1 MNAPLV
7 PPPDYAEPIPLVI
20 EDADTP
26 YPLSA
31 LGEVLGGAA
40 KAIVEIVQVPAALAA
55 QSVLA
60 AAAMA
65 AQPHANVLRAGQP
78 IPLSLFAL
86 TIAESGDRKSAADR
100 LALRAHQ
107 ERQQTL
113 LETYREALTVYRKR
127 RDANQSVR
135 GQALEKPT
143 GKAEKPAAE
152 LVDQEEPQPPPLP
165 FILAEDPTLE
175 GLQKSF
181 LLGQASQGL
190 FSDEGGLFFG
200 GHAGKPENL
209 LKSASGLSSL
219 WDGSPIRRLRAVEG
233 ESAARAGCRLSVHL
247 MIQPVVAREVLSNP
261 ILQGQGFLARF
272 LVAWPQSLAGTRL
285 YRDLNPD
292 EDVCLNRYWQRMAQL
307 LARTPA
313 LDAHEGLAPPS
324 LTLEA
329 PALAAWIEVHN
340 RIETRLGKGGELQ
353 EIKPMAAKG
362 AENVLRMAG
371 VMTVVEESEAITCEL
386 IERAAMLMEWYL
398 GEALRV
404 VNPAQTDSR
413 TLLAQRLLE
422 WLLANDWQRFEAR
435 RLQREGPRLV
445 RKSARQRDELLGI
458 LVEHR
463 QLFSPD
469 GRVFVLSPLAT
480 AATPATGQ
488 TPRASGTGEAMAT
501 TGDTDSENA
510 ELSPTVAH
518 ASQP

>member
-1 MNAPLV
+1 MNAQLIPQ
-7 PPPDYAEPIPLVI
+7 PDYAEPIPLVI

-26 YPLSA
+26 YPLAA

-86 TIAESGDRKSAADR
+86 TIAESGARKSAADR
-100 LALRAHQ
+100 LAPRAHQ

-113 LETYREALTVYRKR
+113 QETYREALTVYRKR
-127 RDANQSVR
+127 RDVYQSVR
-135 GQALEKPT
+135 GQALEKPN

-152 LVDQEEPQPPPLP
+152 LMDQEEPQPPPLP

-219 WDGSPIRRLRAVEG
+219 WDGSPIRRLRAADG

-247 MIQPVVAREVLSNP
+247 MIQPVVAREVLTNP

-313 LDAHEGLAPPS
+313 LEAHEGLAPPS
-324 LTLEA
+324 L
-329 PALAAWIEVHN
+329 
-340 RIETRLGKGGELQ
+340 
-353 EIKPMAAKG
+353 
-362 AENVLRMAG
+362 
-371 VMTVVEESEAITCEL
+371 
-386 IERAAMLMEWYL
+386 
-398 GEALRV
+398 
-404 VNPAQTDSR
+404 
-413 TLLAQRLLE
+413 
-422 WLLANDWQRFEAR
+422 
-435 RLQREGPRLV
+435 
-445 RKSARQRDELLGI
+445 
-458 LVEHR
+458 
-463 QLFSPD
+463 
-469 GRVFVLSPLAT
+469 
-480 AATPATGQ
+480 
-488 TPRASGTGEAMAT
+488 
-501 TGDTDSENA
+501 
-510 ELSPTVAH
+510 
-518 ASQP
+518 

>member
-1 MNAPLV
+1 MAGAVMNAQLIPQ
-7 PPPDYAEPIPLVI
+7 PDYAEPIPLVI

-26 YPLSA
+26 YPLAA

-40 KAIVEIVQVPAALAA
+40 MAIVEIVQVPAALAA

-78 IPLSLFAL
+78 IPLSLYLL

-107 ERQQTL
+107 ERQHTL
-113 LETYREALTVYRKR
+113 LETYREALAVYRKR
-127 RDANQSVR
+127 RDANQSVG
-135 GQALEKPT
+135 GQAVEQPT
-143 GKAEKPAAE
+143 GKAEKPTAE
-152 LVDQEEPQPPPLP
+152 LAEPQSPPLP

-219 WDGSPIRRLRAVEG
+219 WDGSPIRRLRAAES

-247 MIQPVVAREVLSNP
+247 MIQPVVAREVLTNP

-292 EDVCLNRYWQRMAQL
+292 EDVCLNRYWRRMAQL

-313 LDAHEGLAPPS
+313 LDVHEGLAPPP
-324 LTLEA
+324 LTMDA
-329 PALAAWIEVHN
+329 PALSAWIEVHN
-340 RIETRLGKGGELQ
+340 RIEIRLGKGGELQ

-362 AENVLRMAG
+362 AENVLRIAG
-371 VMTVVEESEAITCEL
+371 VMAVVEESE
-386 IERAAMLMEWYL
+386 
-398 GEALRV
+398 
-404 VNPAQTDSR
+404 
-413 TLLAQRLLE
+413 
-422 WLLANDWQRFEAR
+422 
-435 RLQREGPRLV
+435 
-445 RKSARQRDELLGI
+445 
-458 LVEHR
+458 
-463 QLFSPD
+463 
-469 GRVFVLSPLAT
+469 
-480 AATPATGQ
+480 
-488 TPRASGTGEAMAT
+488 
-501 TGDTDSENA
+501 
-510 ELSPTVAH
+510 
-518 ASQP
+518 

>member
-1 MNAPLV
+1 MNVPLV
-7 PPPDYAEPIPLVI
+7 PQPDYAEPIPLVI
-20 EDADTP
+20 DEADAP
-26 YPLSA
+26 YPLVA

-40 KAIVEIVQVPAALAA
+40 QAIVDIVQVPAALAA

-65 AQPHANVLRAGQP
+65 AQPHANALRSGQP

-86 TIAESGDRKSAADR
+86 TIAESGDRKTAADR

-107 ERQQTL
+107 ARQLTLLDTYRQALKDYRKGRDIQQRGQTL
-113 LETYREALTVYRKR
+113 ETK
-127 RDANQSVR
+127 
-135 GQALEKPT
+135 
-143 GKAEKPAAE
+143 GKVEPLAAE
-152 LVDQEEPQPPPLP
+152 PAEPQAPPLP
-165 FILAEDPTLE
+165 FILAEDLTLE

-219 WDGSPIRRLRAVEG
+219 WDGAPIRRIRAAEG
-233 ESAARAGCRLSVHL
+233 ESASRSGCRLSVHL

-261 ILQGQGFLARF
+261 LLQGQGFLARF

-292 EDVCLNRYWQRMAQL
+292 EDLRLQRYWRRMTQL
-307 LARTPA
+307 LARTPT

-324 LTLEA
+324 LAMEA
-329 PALAAWIEVHN
+329 EALSAWIDVHN
-340 RIETRLGKGGELQ
+340 RIERCLGKGGELQ

-362 AENVLRMAG
+362 AENLLRIAG
-371 VMTVVEESEAITCEL
+371 VMAVVEESEVITRGL
-386 IERAAMLMEWYL
+386 IERAARLMDWHL
-398 GEALRV
+398 GEALRIS
-404 VNPAQTDSR
+404 NPGQADAR
-413 TLLAQRLLE
+413 KLLAQRLLE
-422 WLLANDWQRFEAR
+422 WLIANDWQHFEAR
-435 RLQREGPRLV
+435 RLQREGPRFV

-458 LVEHR
+458 LLEHH
-463 QLFSPD
+463 QLLSPD
-469 GRVFVLSPLAT
+469 GRVFTLSPLAT

-488 TPRASGTGEAMAT
+488 ALCAFGIGEAVAT
-501 TGDTDSENA
+501 AGDTDSERA
-510 ELSPTVAH
+510 ALSPPVAS
-518 ASQP
+518 ASPS

>member
-7 PPPDYAEPIPLVI
+7 PQPDYAEPIPLVI

-26 YPLSA
+26 YPLAA

-40 KAIVEIVQVPAALAA
+40 QAIVEIVQVPAALAA

-65 AQPHANVLRAGQP
+65 AQPHANALRAGQP

-113 LETYREALTVYRKR
+113 LDTYCEALTDYRNH
-127 RDANQSVR
+127 RDVFQSVR
-135 GQALEKPT
+135 GQALAK
-143 GKAEKPAAE
+143 GKVETLAAE
-152 LVDQEEPQPPPLP
+152 LADLEEPQPPPLA

-219 WDGSPIRRLRAVEG
+219 WDGAPIRRIRAADG
-233 ESAARAGCRLSVHL
+233 ESASRAGCRLSVHL

-285 YRDLNPD
+285 YRDLDPD
-292 EDVCLNRYWQRMAQL
+292 EDVRLQRYWRRMTQL
-307 LARTPA
+307 LARTPT

-324 LTLEA
+324 LAMEA
-329 PALAAWIEVHN
+329 QALSAWIEVHN

-362 AENVLRMAG
+362 AENLLRIAG
-371 VMTVVEESEAITCEL
+371 VMAVVEASGVITCGL
-386 IERAAMLMEWYL
+386 IERAALLMGWYL

-404 VNPAQTDSR
+404 GNPGQADSR

-435 RLQREGPRLV
+435 RLQREGPRFV
-445 RKSARQRDELLGI
+445 RKSARHRDELLGI
-458 LVEHR
+458 LLEHR
-463 QLFSPD
+463 QLSCPD
-469 GRVFVLSPLAT
+469 GRVFSLSPLAT
-480 AATPATGQ
+480 AATAATGQ

-501 TGDTDSENA
+501 TGDMDSESTD
-510 ELSPTVAH
+510 LSPPVAS
-518 ASQP
+518 ASQS

>member
-26 YPLSA
+26 YPLAA

-55 QSVLA
+55 QSVVA

-113 LETYREALTVYRKR
+113 LETYRQALTVYRKR
-127 RDANQSVR
+127 RVVAE
-135 GQALEKPT
+135 QA
-143 GKAEKPAAE
+143 
-152 LVDQEEPQPPPLP
+152 DQEEPQPPPLP
-165 FILAEDPTLE
+165 FILAGDPTLE

-219 WDGSPIRRLRAVEG
+219 WDGSPIRRLRAADG
-233 ESAARAGCRLSVHL
+233 ESAARVGCRLSVHL
-247 MIQPVVAREVLSNP
+247 MIQPVVAREVLTNP

-292 EDVCLNRYWQRMAQL
+292 EDVRLQRYRRRMAQL

-313 LDAHEGLAPPS
+313 LDVHEGLAPPS
-324 LTLEA
+324 LTMEA
-329 PALAAWIEVHN
+329 PALAAWIEVHD
-340 RIETRLGKGGELQ
+340 RIEIRLGKGGELQ

-371 VMTVVEESEAITCEL
+371 VMAVVEESESITCEL
-386 IERAAMLMEWYL
+386 IERAAKLMEWYL

-404 VNPAQTDSR
+404 VNPAQADSR

-435 RLQREGPRLV
+435 RLQREGPRFV
-445 RKSARQRDELLGI
+445 RKSARHRDELLGI

-463 QLFSPD
+463 QLFSRD
-469 GRVFVLSPLAT
+469 GRAFALSPLAT

-510 ELSPTVAH
+510 ELSPPVAR

>member
-181 LLGQASQGL
+181 LLGQAS
-190 FSDEGGLFFG
+190 
-200 GHAGKPENL
+200 
-209 LKSASGLSSL
+209 
-219 WDGSPIRRLRAVEG
+219 
-233 ESAARAGCRLSVHL
+233 
-247 MIQPVVAREVLSNP
+247 
-261 ILQGQGFLARF
+261 
-272 LVAWPQSLAGTRL
+272 
-285 YRDLNPD
+285 
-292 EDVCLNRYWQRMAQL
+292 
-307 LARTPA
+307 
-313 LDAHEGLAPPS
+313 
-324 LTLEA
+324 
-329 PALAAWIEVHN
+329 
-340 RIETRLGKGGELQ
+340 
-353 EIKPMAAKG
+353 
-362 AENVLRMAG
+362 
-371 VMTVVEESEAITCEL
+371 
-386 IERAAMLMEWYL
+386 
-398 GEALRV
+398 
-404 VNPAQTDSR
+404 
-413 TLLAQRLLE
+413 
-422 WLLANDWQRFEAR
+422 
-435 RLQREGPRLV
+435 
-445 RKSARQRDELLGI
+445 
-458 LVEHR
+458 
-463 QLFSPD
+463 
-469 GRVFVLSPLAT
+469 
-480 AATPATGQ
+480 
-488 TPRASGTGEAMAT
+488 
-501 TGDTDSENA
+501 
-510 ELSPTVAH
+510 
-518 ASQP
+518 

>member
-1 MNAPLV
+1 MNASLIPQ
-7 PPPDYAEPIPLVI
+7 PDYAEPIPLVI

-26 YPLSA
+26 YPLAA

-40 KAIVEIVQVPAALAA
+40 QAIVEIVQVPAALAA

-113 LETYREALTVYRKR
+113 QETYRQALAVYRKR
-127 RDANQSVR
+127 RDAYQSVR
-135 GQALEKPT
+135 GQALEKPK
-143 GKAEKPAAE
+143 GKAEVRAAE
-152 LVDQEEPQPPPLP
+152 LTDQEEPQPPPLP

-219 WDGSPIRRLRAVEG
+219 WDGSPIRRLRAAEG

-247 MIQPVVAREVLSNP
+247 MIQPVVAREVLTNP

-272 LVAWPQSLAGTRL
+272 LVAWPQSLAGSRL

-313 LDAHEGLAPPS
+313 LEAHEGLAPPS
-324 LTLEA
+324 LTMEA
-329 PALAAWIEVHN
+329 PALTAWIKVHN

-362 AENVLRMAG
+362 AENVLRIAG
-371 VMTVVEESEAITCEL
+371 VMAVVEESESITCEL
-386 IERAAMLMEWYL
+386 IERAAKLMEWYL

-404 VNPAQTDSR
+404 VNPAQADSR

-435 RLQREGPRLV
+435 RLQREGPRFV

-501 TGDTDSENA
+501 TGDTDSKA
-510 ELSPTVAH
+510 PKLSPAVARV
-518 ASQP
+518 SQP